1 MSHIARNLVMFVT
14 VVLLLFGYT
23 GLLYP
28 QSQSFY
34 SERVDNY
41 RVNYSKYFRDGN
53 FDKILDNIKKEL
65 AGNSNEDEL
74 VYLKIWEI
82 KTNFCAGNL
91 EAIDDTVSLRRLTK
105 DYREIL
111 YHPPKSELILNCEKR
126 DSCICQ
132 KFNFDEDLENLDALY
147 DEDALKAHFFKLYI
161 FIKKD
166 KQDNDNYII
175 ERKSKIK
182 YKGKDED
189 VKFSVYLP
197 EIEQETDEDYEPGDI
212 ELEYEYAKKN
222 IFSQKEITGFLHF
235 KHEYEDGNYTI
246 KPLLIPRI
254 LNDSQDQTTY
264 FLLIDDYRYSFEFGV
279 FDKSDQKVNIFL
291 PKDEAGVTKWD
302 LHDWRDDTKISFLYP
317 VDYLSAIEINIDGGG
332 FRDLVNTAKDNKIE
346 YNPEPDDLPFDKWPD
361 EETRYDQ
368 NNKRKIGQIEFRI
381 YVDETEANDHKP
393 PGIEKIEFELT
404 ENYIGFQE
412 EQKKIRNSKYA
423 LLGAIILATVAMSL
437 N

>member
-1 MSHIARNLVMFVT
+1 MSHITRNLVMFVT
-14 VVLLLFGYT
+14 VVFLLFGYT
-23 GLLYP
+23 SLLYP

-34 SERVDNY
+34 SERVNNY
-41 RVNYSKYFRDGN
+41 RENYSRNFRDGN

-65 AGNSNEDEL
+65 AVNSNEKEL

-82 KTNFCAGNL
+82 KASFCEGKL
-91 EAIDDTVSLRRLTK
+91 QEAYKDTTELRDLTT
-105 DYREIL
+105 DYKKIL
-111 YHPPKSELILNCEKR
+111 YHPPKSELILNCEKL

-132 KFNFDEDLENLDALY
+132 IFNFNEDLENLDALY
-147 DEDALKAHFFKLYI
+147 DEDELKAHFFKLYI

-182 YKGKDED
+182 YKGEDED
-189 VKFSVYLP
+189 VEFSVYFP
-197 EIEQETDEDYEPGDI
+197 EFEKETDEEDEPSGI

-222 IFSQKEITGFLHF
+222 ILSQRKKTKYLHF
-235 KHEYEDGNYTI
+235 SHEYEDGNYTI
-246 KPLLIPRI
+246 EPLLLPRI
-254 LNDSQDQTTY
+254 PNDPY
-264 FLLIDDYRYSFEFGV
+264 FLLIDEYRYSFEFDI
-279 FDKSDQKVNIFL
+279 FDKSDKMVYIFL
-291 PKDEAGVTKWD
+291 PKNEFGETKWD

-317 VDYLSAIEINIDGGG
+317 VDYLGAIKIEIDDADTLK
-332 FRDLVNTAKDNKIE
+332 DLEETAKDNKIE
-346 YNPEPDDLPFDKWPD
+346 YDPEPEYLPIDKWRD
-361 EETRYDQ
+361 EIRYDRES
-368 NNKRKIGQIEFRI
+368 NKREVGRVEFRI
-381 YVDETEANDHKP
+381 YNNETEANQHMP

-404 ENYIGFQE
+404 ENYKGFQE